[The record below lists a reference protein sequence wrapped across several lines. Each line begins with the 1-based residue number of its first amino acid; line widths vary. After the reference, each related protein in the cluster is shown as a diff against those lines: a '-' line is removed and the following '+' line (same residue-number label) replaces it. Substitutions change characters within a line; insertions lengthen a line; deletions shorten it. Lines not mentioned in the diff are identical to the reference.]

1 MKKKNKFTRLVT
13 TVFLTLSA
21 LCIFFISCSKDS
33 GPEIIKVTGITL
45 SESTLALVEGETGS
59 LRATI
64 VPADATNKRS
74 TWKSSDM
81 TVAAV
86 DAEGKIVAVKAGNAT
101 ITVTAEDGSKTASC
115 TVTVK
120 AATVSVTGVKL
131 NKATLSLA
139 LGASETLTV
148 TVAPEN
154 ATNKKVAWKSTQTD
168 IATVDGEGKVSAV
181 KVGTA
186 SIVVTTEE
194 GAKADTCTLTV
205 VAKAV
210 AVTGVKLNKTT
221 LSLTEGASEK
231 LTATVTP
238 NDATNKTVS
247 WKSSDASIAIVDS
260 DGRIVALK
268 PGIIAITATTEDGG
282 KTATCAVTVTAKVV
296 TVAVTGVTLN
306 QTSLS
311 LVEGGSE
318 SLSATVAPADATN
331 KNVAWQ
337 SSNTAVAIVDNN
349 GNVTALKA
357 GTATI
362 TATTDDGGKTAT
374 CIVTVTAPA
383 AVPTFI
389 IGAQTGDGGDGIL
402 DSGTMEWVK
411 YSLTG
416 ANGMTF
422 TGKTADIAW
431 FSDAEGKITATEPIG
446 VRFSILKF
454 PGEDNNIVSLGAS
467 VAQATP
473 EGSYYFRIIIEGVTS
488 SNVGVLKVGKAWEM
502 KINNVTWAA
511 RNVERPALFVSNPE
525 DTGWY
530 YQRNRYT
537 GWSPTDPLTP
547 SHDGEEWN
555 SVVDTNDSWVTRNN
569 PCPAGYRLPTLDDIN
584 ALLDKTSVDR
594 EWVTQNGVKGYK
606 FTDKKSGNTLF
617 IPAGGNRDRDGKL
630 SSPEGGRYMTSTY
643 EEDTARKIWSTRTL
657 YFDRNEIRP
666 GLIREAVAYTVRCVK
681 R

>member
-1 MKKKNKFTRLVT
+1 MKKRNKFTRLVAS
-13 TVFLTLSA
+13 VILSLSA
-21 LCIFFISCSKDS
+21 LCLFFVSCSKDPE
-33 GPEIIKVTGITL
+33 PEIVKVTSVAL
-45 SESTLALVEGETGS
+45 SKSTLELVEGETET
-59 LRATI
+59 LKAT
-64 VPADATNKRS
+64 VAPENAANKRVA
-74 TWKSSDM
+74 WKSGDM
-81 TVAAV
+81 TIAAV
-86 DAEGKIVAVKAGNAT
+86 DAEGKIVAVKPGNAT
-101 ITVTAEDGSKTASC
+101 ITVTSDDGSKTATC
-115 TVTVK
+115 AVTVK
-120 AATVSVTGVKL
+120 AATVSVTGVTL
-131 NKATLSLA
+131 NKTTLSLVQ
-139 LGASETLTV
+139 GTNETLTV

-154 ATNKKVAWKSTQTD
+154 ATNKKVTWKSDKAD
-168 IATVDGEGKVSAV
+168 IATVDANGKVTAAG
-181 KVGTA
+181 VGTA
-186 SIVVTTEE
+186 TITVTTEDA
-194 GAKADTCTLTV
+194 AKTATCLVTV
-205 VAKAV
+205 TAKAV
-210 AVTGVKLNKTT
+210 AVTGVKLNKTS
-221 LSLTEGASEK
+221 LSLVEGASET
-231 LTATVTP
+231 LTATVAP
-238 NDATNKTVS
+238 ENATNKKVT
-247 WKSSDASIAIVDS
+247 WKSSDLSIAIIDS
-260 DGRIVALK
+260 DGHIAALK
-268 PGIIAITATTEDGG
+268 PGVIAITATTEDGG
-282 KTATCAVTVTAKVV
+282 KTATCAVTVTSKAI
-296 TVAVTGVTLN
+296 AVTGVSLN
-306 QTSLS
+306 KTSLS
-311 LVEGGSE
+311 LVVGESE
-318 SLSATVAPADATN
+318 TLTPTVAPADADN
-331 KNVAWQ
+331 KKVSWKSNNTSVA
-337 SSNTAVAIVDNN
+337 TVDNN

-357 GTATI
+357 GSATI
-362 TATTDDGGKTAT
+362 TATTEDGGKTAT
-374 CIVTVTAPA
+374 CAVTVTAPA
-383 AVPTFI
+383 AVPMFN

-431 FSDAEGKITATEPIG
+431 FSDAEGNNSTTEPIG
-446 VRFSILKF
+446 VRFAILKF

-666 GLIREAVAYTVRCVK
+666 GLIREAVAYTIRCVK
-681 R
+681 K

>member
-1 MKKKNKFTRLVT
+1 MKKKNKFTRLAAT
-13 TVFLTLSA
+13 LFITLSA
-21 LCIFFISCSKDS
+21 LCIFFVSCSKDP
-33 GPEIIKVTGITL
+33 GPEIIKVTGVTL
-45 SESTLALVEGETGS
+45 SKSTLALVEGETES

-64 VPADATNKRS
+64 APENATNKRS

-101 ITVTAEDGSKTASC
+101 ITVTSDDGSKTATC
-115 TVTVK
+115 AVTVK
-120 AATVSVTGVKL
+120 AATLSVTGVKL
-131 NKATLSLA
+131 NKATLTLA
-139 LGASETLTV
+139 QGTSETLTA
-148 TVAPEN
+148 TLTPEN
-154 ATNKKVAWKSTQTD
+154 ATNKKVSWKSTKTD
-168 IATVDGEGKVSAV
+168 IATVDSEGKVTAV
-181 KVGTA
+181 KVGAA

-194 GAKADTCTLTV
+194 GAKTDTCTLTV
-205 VAKAV
+205 VAKAI
-210 AVTGVKLNKTT
+210 AVTGVKLNKTS
-221 LSLTEGASEK
+221 LSLVESASEK
-231 LTATVTP
+231 LIATVTP

-247 WKSSDASIAIVDS
+247 WKSSDASIAIVDAE
-260 DGRIVALK
+260 GHIAALK
-268 PGIIAITATTEDGG
+268 TGKATITVTTEDGG
-282 KTATCAVTVTAKVV
+282 KTATCAVTVTAKA
-296 TVAVTGVTLN
+296 VAVTGVTLN
-306 QTSLS
+306 KTSLS

-318 SLSATVAPADATN
+318 TLTPTVAPTDASN
-331 KNVAWQ
+331 KKVSWK
-337 SSNTAVAIVDNN
+337 SSNTAVATVDNN

-362 TATTDDGGKTAT
+362 TATTEDGGKTAT
-374 CIVTVTAPA
+374 CAVTVTAPA
-383 AVPTFI
+383 AVPMFN

-416 ANGMTF
+416 TNGMTF

-431 FSDAEGKITATEPIG
+431 FSDAEGKNTATEPVG
-446 VRFSILKF
+446 VRFAILKF
-454 PGEDNNIVSLGAS
+454 PGENDNIVSLGAS

-502 KINNVTWAA
+502 KINNVIWAA

-547 SHDGEEWN
+547 SHDGEKWN

-569 PCPAGYRLPTLDDIN
+569 PCPAGYRLPTLDNIN
-584 ALLDKTSVDR
+584 ALLDETSVDR
-594 EWVTQNGVKGYK
+594 KWVTQNGVKGYK

-617 IPAGGNRDRDGKL
+617 IPAGGHRDRDGKL
-630 SSPEGGRYMTSTY
+630 SSPEEGRYMTSTY
-643 EEDTARKIWSTRTL
+643 EEDTARKVWSTRTL
-657 YFDRNEIRP
+657 YFNRNEIRP

-681 R
+681 K